1 VEDRFYAARVARIT
15 VIRRCLLTYLATK
28 LSVARPPQHIS
39 AADWRGRAGLEQ
51 PNPTTEGDRLISKAV
66 RFDDYG
72 GVEVLDVRDVAR
84 PESRPGQGLVAVR
97 AARVNISEAKI
108 RAGLVREIFPATFP
122 SGEGSDLAG
131 WSRRSARACMT

>member
-1 VEDRFYAARVARIT
+1 MPPHLPGDKTERGQAPAAHFSSGLARASGSG
-15 VIRRCLLTYLATK
+15 AT
-28 LSVARPPQHIS
+28 
-39 AADWRGRAGLEQ
+39 
-51 PNPTTEGDRLISKAV
+51 NPSTEGDLLILKAV

-72 GVEVLDVRDVAR
+72 GVEVLDLRDVAR

-97 AARVNISEAKI
+97 AAGVNISEAKI

-131 WSRRSARACMT
+131 WSRRSARACTT